1 MKQISLEQL
10 KIVELEILSQVH
22 DLCQELNLRY
32 SLAGGTLLGAI
43 RHGGFI
49 PWDDDIDIFMPRPDY
64 NKLIEYCKDNDT
76 SFDLISN
83 EINSNYG
90 YLFAKAMCKETFI
103 VEQNANRFDV
113 EMGVYIDIF
122 PIDGLGNTYVDAKK
136 NFNKTSFKRELL
148 VAANWKHFFRSKTR
162 SWKYEPIR
170 LAFFALSRFTSPKRL
185 VPSIN
190 KLTEKISFDDSNFAG
205 AVCGAYRTKEILKSS
220 VYSEYTD
227 IVFENKL
234 FKAIKNSDAYLTSI
248 YGNYME
254 LPPVE
259 KRVSHHTFSAYLK

>member
-1 MKQISLEQL
+1 MKQISLAEL
-10 KIVELEILSQVH
+10 KKIELDILSQVH
-22 DLCQELNLRY
+22 DLCQQLNLRY

-64 NKLIEYCKDNDT
+64 DKLIEYCKNNSIPFSLVSND
-76 SFDLISN
+76 SN
-83 EINSNYG
+83 SRYG

-103 VEQNANRFDV
+103 VEQNANRFNI

-122 PIDGLGNTYVDAKK
+122 PIDGLGTTYEEAIK

-148 VAANWKHFFRSKTR
+148 VATNWKRFFRSKTR
-162 SWKYEPIR
+162 SLKYEPIR
-170 LAFFALSRFTSPKRL
+170 LAFFILSRFTSPKRL
-185 VPSIN
+185 VPII
-190 KLTEKISFDDSNFAG
+190 EKKTKEIAFDDSNFAG
-205 AVCGAYRTKEILKSS
+205 AVCGAYRTKEILESS
-220 VYSEYTD
+220 IYSEYTD

-234 FKAIKNSDAYLTSI
+234 FRAIKNSDAYLSSI

-259 KRVSHHTFSAYLK
+259 KRVSHHTFIAYLK